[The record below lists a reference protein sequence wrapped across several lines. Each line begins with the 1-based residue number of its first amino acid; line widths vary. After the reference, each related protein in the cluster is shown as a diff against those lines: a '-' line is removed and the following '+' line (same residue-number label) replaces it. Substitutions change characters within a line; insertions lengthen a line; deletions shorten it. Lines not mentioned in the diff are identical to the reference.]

1 MYSIINMIKNLKVQ
15 KGISLIETLVYV
27 TILILVS
34 VLIVSALSSLGKSYR
49 SMRQAESIERTAQI
63 ALERMG
69 REARGSSS
77 IDTAA
82 SVFNNSNGSLTL
94 NTEDDDGN
102 PTTIR
107 FYLLDNAVR
116 IEEGGVDQG
125 PLSPS
130 NVRITSLI
138 FKRISTVESEAVK
151 IEMEISSEE
160 GTETRVRKFYSTIT
174 LRGSYLP

>member
-1 MYSIINMIKNLKVQ
+1 MIENK

-27 TILILVS
+27 TILTLVS

-63 ALERMG
+63 VLERVG
-69 REARGSSS
+69 REVRGASS

-82 SVFNNSNGSLTL
+82 SVFNNDNGSLTI
-94 NTEDDDGN
+94 NTEDDDGS

-107 FYLLDNAVR
+107 FYLSDDSVW
-116 IEEGGVDQG
+116 IEEGGIEEG

-130 NVRITSLI
+130 DVTITSLI
-138 FKRISTVESEAVK
+138 FYRISTAESEAVK
-151 IEMEISSEE
+151 VEMEVSSGE
-160 GTETRVRKFYSTIT
+160 GAGVRVKKFYSTIT